1 VPLHQFSRM
10 STRVQFIVEGRDDAL
25 VLRDVPIPERGS
37 QIQIHETVYDVR
49 EVVVVYSSTAGEEM
63 FVDVYL
69 SRHEEPTA

>member
-1 VPLHQFSRM
+1 M

-25 VLRDVPIPERGS
+25 VLRDAPIPERGS